1 MIYLKTFETYD
12 YNPIFKQ
19 LELFMSYKNRNMWL
33 YDNEDDPIVSIY
45 VRKAYHRVGKQTY
58 DFLDLASI
66 SIVESRQGE
75 GIFTD
80 FLRRLLEKYPNQNI
94 YVESILNPAVRHI
107 CNKFGFIDVDSDNMA
122 LVRTSLNEAFG
133 TNDYYQEISNEESRD
148 LWSDNDKH
156 EAFTTDEMDR
166 ISEVISESNSRAY
179 ASFVN
184 PHMIEGRF
192 KNQIDRFISVNLS
205 VDLAVI
211 KLEDEWYVANVRG
224 GEKFPT
230 LGYYPYYK
238 CDQFEGLIEFIKDI
252 DVIALMLRQ

>member
-33 YDNEDDPIVSIY
+33 FDDEDDPIVSIY
-45 VRKAYHRVGKQTY
+45 VRKAHHRVGKQTY

-133 TNDYYQEISNEESRD
+133 TNDYYQEISNEEGLD

-166 ISEVISESNSRAY
+166 ISEVISESNSRSY
-179 ASFVN
+179 ASFFN

-211 KLEDEWYVANVRG
+211 KLEDEWYVANVSG

-230 LGYYPYYK
+230 RGYYPYYK